1 MLVFYSKI
9 RATMTAP
16 VEVWRNLLNQFEI
29 LLEKN
34 RQIHALAPPDGNK
47 TPSFSK
53 KMGVICSRK
62 R

>member
-9 RATMTAP
+9 RATMTPP
-16 VEVWRNLLNQFEI
+16 VKVWRNLLNQVEI

-53 KMGVICSRK
+53 KWV
-62 R
+62 